1 MRRTVHVVIAA
12 VVTALG
18 CAAPHHDDR
27 ADSPGDSTHDP
38 ALHAAHT
45 AGGGSAVAAQS
56 SSAAPGGGDSTYAAM
71 QARGAMGMGVDQ
83 YTSTHTFEPHPDG
96 GRITLRRDVADTAGV
111 AQIRAHLSA
120 IATAFAAGDF
130 KTPGF
135 VHGEAVPGTDVMA
148 ARRSLISYRSAPI
161 DRGAELAMTTTDS
174 LSLDAIHRFL
184 AYQRREHRA
193 GGGER

>member
-1 MRRTVHVVIAA
+1 MPRIVKLVIAA

-18 CAAPHHDDR
+18 CAAPHHEDR
-27 ADSPGDSTHDP
+27 PAAPGDSTHDP

-45 AGGGSAVAAQS
+45 AGARSAAAAPS
-56 SSAAPGGGDSTYAAM
+56 PAAPGASDSTFAAM

-83 YTSTHTFEPHPDG
+83 YTSTHTFEPRPDG

-111 AQIRAHLSA
+111 ERIRAHLA
-120 IATAFAAGDF
+120 GIATAFAAGDF

-135 VHGEAVPGTDVMA
+135 VHAEAVPGTDVMA
-148 ARRSLISYRSAPI
+148 ARRSLIRYRSAPI
-161 DRGAELAMTTTDS
+161 DRGAELVMTTSDS